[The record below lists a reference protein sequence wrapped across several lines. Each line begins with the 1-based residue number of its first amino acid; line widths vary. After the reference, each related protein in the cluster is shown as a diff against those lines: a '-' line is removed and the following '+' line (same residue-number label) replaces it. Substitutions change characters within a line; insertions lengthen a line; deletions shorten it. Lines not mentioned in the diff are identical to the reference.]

1 MSTKTEISVVECAS
15 GEDEGCYWVS
25 LGLENPEDPF
35 ETLHIVCGK
44 EADSH
49 PLCQGLY
56 FERNDQGQSE
66 YDLASRISVSRSCI
80 AMTLNDRGVEV
91 LELPSEVRLVKG
103 AELETWDAAV
113 QILRCMAGT
122 PNGGA
127 VDCADVEERSIG
139 RRGATR
145 KLRTSRV

>member
-1 MSTKTEISVVECAS
+1 VTTARPVTFDMCAEHEISVVECAS
-15 GEDEGCYWVS
+15 GEEEGCYWVS
-25 LGLENPEDPF
+25 LGLANPEDPF
-35 ETLHIVCGK
+35 DTLHIVCGK

-49 PLCQGLY
+49 PLLQGLY

-66 YDLASRISVSRSCI
+66 YDLASRISVSQSCI

-91 LELPSEVRLVKG
+91 LELPSEVRFVKG

-127 VDCADVEERSIG
+127 VDRADVEERSI
-139 RRGATR
+139 
-145 KLRTSRV
+145 L